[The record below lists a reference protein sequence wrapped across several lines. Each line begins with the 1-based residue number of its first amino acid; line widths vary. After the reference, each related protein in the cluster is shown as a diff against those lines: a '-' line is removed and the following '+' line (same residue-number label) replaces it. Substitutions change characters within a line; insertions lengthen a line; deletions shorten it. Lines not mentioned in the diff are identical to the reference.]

1 METQRMTATTQI
13 SRKMKSEFLDA
24 INDEYNGASDFFR
37 RRILEK
43 CNVERKREGKE
54 KETGAGY
61 VSLNVSITPE
71 QRAALLKQCENE
83 GITMGTWMRNQ
94 IKTYLESKKRKKSK
108 KAT

>member
-24 INDEYNGASDFFR
+24 INNEYNGASDFFR

-43 CNVERKREGKE
+43 CNVARKKEEKE

-83 GITMGTWMRNQ
+83 GVTMGTWMRNE
-94 IKTYLESKKRKKSK
+94 IKAFLKEKEKEKQ
-108 KAT
+108 